1 MSKRF
6 SIKFEWG
13 MIAAIFA
20 LGWPTMLQELMQ
32 TAVQY
37 IDTAMVGVLGTD
49 ATAAVGSTTTVN
61 WLVGSSISAL
71 SIGFLAY
78 ISRALGAGDK
88 TLAAKAAAQSVFVVL
103 VAGAFFTAATLLLS
117 PFVPVWMQVDENIRS
132 MASRYFFILYSP
144 MLLRTANIIFSTVLR
159 AAGDTKTP
167 MLIGVAIN
175 VINVVLN
182 FLLIYPTR
190 VIKLFSLE
198 FTMWGAGM
206 GVEGAA
212 MASAAAFAVGGVLIT
227 VALYRNPLVSPKGH
241 SIKPQKII
249 LAPCMRVALPNMA
262 QRFATSFGYV
272 AFASMINSLGEISTA
287 AHTIANTVE
296 SAFYIPGYGM
306 QAAAATMAGN
316 ALGAKDEKKLLSL
329 TRMIILIEVTLMI
342 VTGGL
347 LFIFAPWMMG
357 LFTSDMQV
365 ILLGAVVLRMVAVS
379 EPFYGVSIVVEGM
392 LQGVGKT
399 MMPFVINIIGM
410 WGIRIVGTYICT
422 QIAGMG
428 LVSAWVCMIL
438 HNLLLFTMFL
448 IYWIKKSRKLIQ
460 I

>member
-1 MSKRF
+1 MAKRRF
-6 SIKFEWG
+6 KIEWG

-61 WLVGSSISAL
+61 WLVNSSISAL
-71 SIGFLAY
+71 GIGFLSFIAR
-78 ISRALGAGDK
+78 SMGAGKSKD
-88 TLAAKAAAQSVFVVL
+88 ARKASAQSVLVVL
-103 VAGAFFTAATLLLS
+103 VVGVLFTVLTLSLCS
-117 PFVPVWMQVDENIRS
+117 FVPRWMQVDENIQGL
-132 MASRYFFILYSP
+132 ASRYFFILYAST
-144 MLLRTANIIFSTVLR
+144 LFRTAIIIFGTVLR
-159 AAGDTKTP
+159 GAGDTKTP
-167 MLIGVAIN
+167 MIVGVWVN

-182 FLLIYPTR
+182 FMLIYPSR
-190 VIKLFSLE
+190 VMRIFS
-198 FTMWGAGM
+198 FDIPVWGAGL

-212 MASAAAFAVGGVLIT
+212 LASSVAFAVGGVMIT
-227 VALYRNPLVSPKGH
+227 AALLRHPAISPKGF
-241 SIKPQKII
+241 SIKPDKII
-249 LAPCMRVALPNMA
+249 LKPCMTVALPNMA

-272 AFASMINSLGEISTA
+272 AFASMINSLGEASTA

-316 ALGAKDEKKLLSL
+316 ALGAGDKHKIRSL
-329 TRMIILIEVTLMI
+329 TRMIILIEVVLML

-347 LFIFAPWMMG
+347 LFIFAPDMMS
-357 LFTSDMQV
+357 LFTGDAEV
-365 ILLGAVVLRMVAVS
+365 IILGVIVLRMVAVS

-399 MMPFVINIIGM
+399 MVPFVINILGM
-410 WGIRIVGTYICT
+410 WGIRIIGTYLCT
-422 QIAGMG
+422 QLWGMG
-428 LVSAWVCMIL
+428 LVSAWGCMIL
-438 HNLLLFTMFL
+438 HNLLIFALFLMYWLKEKKRL
-448 IYWIKKSRKLIQ
+448 IK
-460 I
+460 